1 MDLDGNSFEV
11 IEDFLPKQ
19 TFVDLSQRI
28 SSSNFPW
35 FWGDAVADPE
45 DTKNFYF
52 THTFYSDSSIKSA
65 AFNSVLMPLL
75 NSLPNG
81 DLYRVKANLFVRQND
96 KLTHGKH
103 VDLKNAPPNF
113 HTAIYYV
120 NSNNGGTLIEDKHFI
135 KSEANKVLIM
145 KKNLPHQSV
154 GPTDEK
160 RRIVINVNY
169 IINELP
175 APGGTTVLD

>member
-45 DTKNFYF
+45 DAKNFYF

-120 NSNNGGTLIEDKHFI
+120 NDTDGDTIIYGQDCLEIKARVSPKANRLVIFDGDISHTGCSPTQHKTRILLNSNFRLTKPL
-135 KSEANKVLIM
+135 
-145 KKNLPHQSV
+145 
-154 GPTDEK
+154 
-160 RRIVINVNY
+160 
-169 IINELP
+169 
-175 APGGTTVLD
+175 